1 MAQKF
6 GNGRWVK
13 GGYLDN
19 RVEGRVVG
27 ELHFAGLGNV
37 DMCLEGN
44 FSGEIAGKMI
54 CLSNARFIDDS
65 RASESLDDFA
75 IPQLGTVSLISFDP
89 HPLLSPHPYVEWF
102 SLHKQHYRI
111 ELEPDEAWIA
121 SESEMA
127 SNEATSQRLHHDVC
141 PLLPGPTT

>member
-27 ELHFAGLGNV
+27 QIDFAGMGTV
-37 DMCLEGN
+37 DVCLEGN

-54 CLSNARFIDDS
+54 CLHNPRFIDDP

-75 IPQLGTVSLISFDP
+75 IPQLGAVSLISFDP
-89 HPLLSPHPYVEWF
+89 HPLLSPHPYIEWF
-102 SLHKQHYRI
+102 SLHQQHYRI
-111 ELEPDEAWIA
+111 ELEPNEAWIA
-121 SESEMA
+121 SESDITSIE
-127 SNEATSQRLHHDVC
+127 ETSQRLHKDVC
-141 PLLPGPTT
+141 PLLPGFTS